1 MSDRI
6 FIEPYRR
13 RLLKFDQDAW
23 VYRNLMRTTGVWY
36 SIVQRGLV
44 IGHTTEIA
52 LTDVRFIV
60 REGGRRRVLETG
72 VKNVHAFVVGRVVPG
87 YRPYAFDLPQ
97 HSPLRGRYNPRELES
112 FVYDAGGRWLP
123 LYGAAG
129 AHLGAAGITVWGPS

>member
-13 RLLKFDQDAW
+13 RALKLDQDVW
-23 VYRNLMRTTGVWY
+23 VYRNLMRAGAWY

-44 IGHTTEIA
+44 VGHTKEIA
-52 LTDVRFIV
+52 LTDVRFVV
-60 REGGRRRVLETG
+60 REGGRRRVLTTG

-87 YRPYAFDLPQ
+87 CMPYVFDLPQ
-97 HSPLRGRYNPRELES
+97 HSALRGRYNPRQFET
-112 FVYDAGGRWLP
+112 FVYDAGGQWLP

-129 AHLGAAGITVWGPS
+129 AHLGAAGLTVLAPS